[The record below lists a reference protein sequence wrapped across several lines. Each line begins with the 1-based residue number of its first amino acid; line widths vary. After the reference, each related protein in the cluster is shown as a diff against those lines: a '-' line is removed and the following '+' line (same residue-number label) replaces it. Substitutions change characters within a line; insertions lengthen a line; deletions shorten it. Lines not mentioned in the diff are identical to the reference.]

1 MQIEITR
8 REFNL
13 IQNICKRDRSTL
25 DAFQLFVNHEQKL
38 RKFDN
43 SVLMKVRNVEK
54 TQAWILEQAKVLPFS
69 LFKQFER
76 IEKELV

>member
-1 MQIEITR
+1 MEFEITK

-13 IQNICKRDRSTL
+13 IQNICKRDTSTL
-25 DAFQLFVNHEQKL
+25 CAFQLLTNP
-38 RKFDN
+38 FDD
-43 SVLMKVRNVEK
+43 SVIMWVEDIEK

-76 IEKELV
+76 IEKELVQC

>member
-1 MQIEITR
+1 MKIKITH

-13 IQNICKRDRSTL
+13 IQNVCKRDRSTL
-25 DAFQLFVNHEQKL
+25 SAFQLL
-38 RKFDN
+38 RNPFDN
-43 SVLMKVRNVEK
+43 KVIMWVRNTKK
-54 TQAWILEQAKVLPFS
+54 TQSWILEQASKLPNS

>member
-1 MQIEITR
+1 MKFEITK

-25 DAFQLFVNHEQKL
+25 GAFQLFENIALDNKL
-38 RKFDN
+38 E
-43 SVLMKVRNVEK
+43 LWVRNKEK
-54 TQAWILEQAKVLPFS
+54 TKAWILEQSKVLPFS

>member
-1 MQIEITR
+1 MKIKITH

-25 DAFQLFVNHEQKL
+25 GAFQLLEIP
-38 RKFDN
+38 FDDK
-43 SVLMKVRNVEK
+43 VIMWVRNTKK
-54 TQAWILEQAKVLPFS
+54 TQSWILEQASKLPNS

-76 IEKELV
+76 IEKELI